1 MTDFSQIMKQAQQMQ
16 QKLLAEQEKLAQTEI
31 TGSAGGGLVE
41 VVMSGKNEVKKVK
54 IDPSLIDPQDVAV
67 LEDLLVAA
75 FNDAQQKVVSE
86 MNQGL
91 NGILPPGMKL
101 PF

>member
-1 MTDFSQIMKQAQQMQ
+1 MTDFSQMLQQMQ
-16 QKLLAEQEKLAQTEI
+16 NKFMAEQEKLNQKEI

-41 VVMSGKNEVKKVK
+41 VMITGKNVVKRVK
-54 IDPSLIDPQDVAV
+54 IDPSLVVADETAV

-75 FNDAQQKVVSE
+75 FNDALRKAEVE
-86 MNQGL
+86 MAKGVADM
-91 NGILPPGMKL
+91 LPPGMKL

>member
-1 MTDFSQIMKQAQQMQ
+1 MTDIGQMFQQMQ
-16 QKLLAEQEKLAQTEI
+16 NKILAEQEKLNQTEI

-41 VVMSGKNEVKKVK
+41 VTITGKNIVKRVK
-54 IDPSLIDPQDVAV
+54 IDPSLIVADETAI

-75 FNDAQQKVVSE
+75 VNDALRKTEAE
-86 MNQGL
+86 MAKGVADL
-91 NGILPPGMKL
+91 LPPGMKL